1 MRRTWVPYNA
11 PMTTM
16 LPLHSGD
23 RILLRCCAD
32 WARLDEQRRLGADKA
47 AAGRVCAVL
56 GDADWQA
63 HGTPGLALLAHAAL
77 QYALAGVHIEWSRAP
92 DDRKHKRVVEAL
104 GQARAR
110 IEDWRARCGL
120 GGDAYA
126 RALGSGLAVA
136 SGAWHDEGRTDE
148 EGVACDRRIWASL
161 ESLHGRGGVG
171 AVVDA
176 ALAEAPDD
184 ASAAMLAR
192 GALGVMGG
200 PIPLAN
206 ETAWQPRPTTVAW
219 CLACLGL
226 PCAPGTAQLLRG
238 EVDGKIGAVDVRR
251 VADFGRRNDTVIE
264 HLFNLFANGAVAWDE
279 PGIDLYRATLARA
292 EGSVPDWTPAGWT
305 APLAPRYKK
314 RGLAL
319 VEQGLAVRLAAQ
331 RLAGDW
337 QPESHKPRRR
347 RA

>member
-1 MRRTWVPYNA
+1 
-11 PMTTM
+11 MTAM
-16 LPLHSGD
+16 PSLHSGD

-47 AAGRVCAVL
+47 AAGRACAVL

-77 QYALAGVHIEWSRAP
+77 QYALAGVRIEWSRAP

-110 IEDWRARCGL
+110 IEGWRAERGL
-120 GGDAYA
+120 GGDAYV
-126 RALGSGLAVA
+126 RALGGGLAMA
-136 SGAWHDEGRTDE
+136 AGAWHDEGRTDE
-148 EGVACDRRIWASL
+148 DGVVCDRRIWASL
-161 ESLHGRGGVG
+161 GALHGRGGLG

-200 PIPLAN
+200 LIPLAN
-206 ETAWQPRPTTVAW
+206 EATWQPRPATVAW

-226 PCAPGTAQLLRG
+226 PCAPGTAQLLRD
-238 EVDGKIGAVDVRR
+238 EADGKIGAGDVRS
-251 VADFGRRNDTVIE
+251 VTDFGRRNDTATE
-264 HLFNLFANGAVAWDE
+264 HLFNLFANGAVTWDE
-279 PGIDLYRATLARA
+279 HETDLYQATLARA
-292 EGSVPDWTPAGWT
+292 EGSMPAWTPADWT
-305 APLAPRYKK
+305 APLAARYKK

-319 VEQGLAVRLAAQ
+319 VEQGLAVRRAAQ
-331 RLAGDW
+331 RLAGGG
-337 QPESHKPRRR
+337 QAETHKPPRRR
-347 RA
+347 A